1 MIYSENRFSS
11 RKGLL
16 TILLTGFAALI
27 LLTGCSKSMA
37 KLLKNPD
44 PGYKLRMA
52 EQFFVKKQYI
62 KAQQVYEDIMPYYK
76 TTPEFQDIY
85 YKYAY
90 CAYNLQDF
98 MNAEN
103 LFKSFLEIFPN
114 SPKAEEMDY
123 MRAYSYYKQ
132 SPKSELD
139 QTNTIKAMGMLQT
152 FINTHPGSARNKEA
166 NEIIDLCRSKLET
179 KDFRSAQ
186 LYYDLGQF
194 RAAGV
199 AFSALLNDYPESQ
212 RGDEYKLMIIKSY
225 YKYAEMSVEEK
236 KVERFEQVINHCY
249 EFTDRFPD
257 SKLKQEADNFL
268 NLSQSNIKILNNE
281 QIKTPA

>member
-1 MIYSENRFSS
+1 MINSENRVSS
-11 RKGLL
+11 RKGLFAL
-16 TILLTGFAALI
+16 LLTGIAAMIVFASC
-27 LLTGCSKSMA
+27 GKGMA

-44 PGYKLRMA
+44 PAYKLRMA
-52 EQFFVKKQYI
+52 EQFFVKKQYV

-90 CAYNLQDF
+90 CAYNLEDF

-166 NEIIDLCRSKLET
+166 NEIIDRCRAKLEI
-179 KDFRSAQ
+179 KDFKSAQ

-199 AFSALLNDYPESQ
+199 AFTALLNDYPESL

-257 SKLKQEADNFL
+257 SKLKKEAENFL